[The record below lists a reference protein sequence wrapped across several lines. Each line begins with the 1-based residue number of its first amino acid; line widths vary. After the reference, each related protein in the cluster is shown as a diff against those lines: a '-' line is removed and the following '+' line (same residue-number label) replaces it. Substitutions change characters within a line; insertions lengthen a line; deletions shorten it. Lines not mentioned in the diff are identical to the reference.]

1 MGNFHWVLFWAR
13 FMNLCRY
20 VRAKVESRT
29 CRLYC
34 SVIWA
39 YRKSF
44 ILSFILFICID
55 NGTTK
60 SWRTISFIFRAWLFM
75 VNWLF
80 IESPVVDNL
89 FLERVIF
96 LTHLSWLKF
105 WWKIPIDD
113 TLLFIC
119 GWNWRTT
126 ASFSVISTI
135 KSLVLYCRVM
145 SCFNPLSCWM
155 LSSFRGS

>member
-13 FMNLCRY
+13 FMNLARY
-20 VRAKVESRT
+20 VRAKVKSRA
-29 CRLYC
+29 CRLSC
-34 SVIWA
+34 SVIWSNG
-39 YRKSF
+39 KSF

-60 SWRTISFIFRAWLFM
+60 SWGTVSFIFRAWLFIII
-75 VNWLF
+75 WLF

-96 LTHLSWLKF
+96 LTNLSWLKCRR
-105 WWKIPIDD
+105 KIPVDD

-126 ASFSVISTI
+126 ASFNVICSI
-135 KSLVLYCRVM
+135 KSLVLYSRVM
-145 SCFNPLSCWM
+145 SCVNPLSCWI